1 MKKLGL
7 PILAVGALCFAGLS
21 IYRTQLDL
29 PKTEPPHAPPKSSFA
44 GRIAAAGLVEANTEN
59 IAIGAHLSGVVERVF
74 VTAGQRVER
83 GSALIRLDTR
93 QLEAALEKAR
103 ADFAARSADAE
114 TARARVGIME
124 ARAGEAREL
133 LRIVREAGTRS
144 VATEEVTR
152 RSRAAESFVA
162 ELAAARAS
170 VTAADAATKSAEA
183 GARQIET
190 DIARSTVNA
199 PVAGTV
205 LQVNLRPGEFV
216 AAGAGSPTWL
226 LLGNLEPL
234 HVRVDVD
241 EHEAW
246 RIQPTAAAEGQVRG
260 NAQLRAR
267 LRFVRFEPYIL
278 PKRSLTGD
286 AAERVD
292 TRVLQVIYAI
302 EKTDASLFV
311 GQQMDVFIADAESA
325 AAVTELTSSR

>member
-1 MKKLGL
+1 MNKLGL
-7 PILAVGALCFAGLS
+7 PILAVGALCFAGFSL
-21 IYRTQLDL
+21 YRTQLHL

-44 GRIAAAGLVEANTEN
+44 GRIAAVGLVEANTEN
-59 IAIGAHLSGVVERVF
+59 IAIGAHLPGVVERVF
-74 VTAGQRVER
+74 VTAGQRVEK
-83 GSALIRLDTR
+83 GAPLIRLDTR
-93 QLEAALEKAR
+93 QLDAALEKAR
-103 ADFAARSADAE
+103 ADAAARSAEAE
-114 TARARVGIME
+114 TARARVAVAE
-124 ARAGEAREL
+124 AKAAEASEL

-152 RSRAAESFVA
+152 RSRAAESLAA
-162 ELAAARAS
+162 ELAAAKAG
-170 VTAADAATKSAEA
+170 VVAADAETKSAEA
-183 GARQIET
+183 SARQIET

-199 PVAGTV
+199 PVASTV
-205 LQVNLRPGEFV
+205 LQVNLRPGEYV
-216 AAGAGSPTWL
+216 SAGAGSPTWL
-226 LLGNLEPL
+226 LLGNLDPL

-246 RIQPTAAAEGQVRG
+246 RIQPSAAAEGQVRG

-311 GQQMDVFIADAESA
+311 GQQMDVFIADSA
-325 AAVTELTSSR
+325 PSSAVTKLAASR